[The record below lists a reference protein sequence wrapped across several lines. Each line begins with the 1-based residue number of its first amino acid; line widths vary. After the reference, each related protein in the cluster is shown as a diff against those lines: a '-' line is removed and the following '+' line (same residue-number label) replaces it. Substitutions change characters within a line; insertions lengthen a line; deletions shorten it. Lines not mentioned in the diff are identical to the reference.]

1 MKADDVFNIAIHLD
15 KSELIKLN
23 NLIEVRLKLTGNR
36 KKNKVLTKEEAIE
49 YLLKTVFNKKH

>member
-15 KSELIKLN
+15 ESELIKLN
-23 NLIEVRLKLTGNR
+23 NLIQNRLKLTGNR